1 MQNWQFYLHMLAL
14 FVIIILLYLFF
25 REYKLQSSSKS
36 HQSEVAQPVAP
47 SHQFASQMPLSHAHL
62 QTMQSMAMS
71 SVGATSRQ
79 GPIQVVAANRFE
91 TESNLDRELSA
102 EINDLC
108 ANQDA
113 ESETSS
119 QSNLSSASQPRVEAS
134 TTGSPLPQV
143 IEFVPKKKRTYK
155 AHVRE

>member
-1 MQNWQFYLHMLAL
+1 
-14 FVIIILLYLFF
+14 
-25 REYKLQSSSKS
+25 
-36 HQSEVAQPVAP
+36 
-47 SHQFASQMPLSHAHL
+47 
-62 QTMQSMAMS
+62 MAMS